1 MNYIKLAICMV
12 FNRYWVMEYFKFL
25 NISLNFC
32 EYFACCRVP
41 QCQVYNQW
49 DYTLWTDL
57 RGTLSICASSLPYR
71 KRIFTNWHF
80 YLNSSN
86 YGLGAGV
93 KITRICHYNLTQ
105 VQITDSYFSHLFKR
119 EKEAKL
125 LTCGIIIISQ
135 FK

>member
-1 MNYIKLAICMV
+1 MNYIKLAICMA
-12 FNRYWVMEYFKFL
+12 FNRYWVEEYFKFL
-25 NISLNFC
+25 NISLNFWVFC
-32 EYFACCRVP
+32 VFQGTSVP
-41 QCQVYNQW
+41 SYNQW

-57 RGTLSICASSLPYR
+57 RGTLSVCASSLPYR
-71 KRIFTNWHF
+71 KRIFRNWHF

-86 YGLGAGV
+86 YGLGAGA

-125 LTCGIIIISQ
+125 QTCGIIIISQ